1 MAVAEENWQTKR
13 PTIAERT
20 TFIFNNELLSDVKF
34 VVPVS
39 TGESE
44 SKKAIPAHKFVL
56 AISSPVF
63 FAMLYGQMAET
74 TDSIELPD
82 CDYESLLELFRYMYS
97 DEANLSGS
105 NVMQV
110 LYLANKYMVPSL
122 AAKCTEY
129 LRDNLDASNVF
140 CILPQAQKLE
150 DKDLEDRC
158 WEVIELE
165 TEEAVTSD
173 EFVTLE
179 RSLVEAVVKREA
191 LNVKEVEL
199 FKAVDRWATKEIER
213 QGMTPDGVVKRQ
225 ILGEEIVKA
234 MRFPL
239 MSQAEFLSVVF
250 DSYILT
256 MQEVGDIMKHY
267 SGILASVL
275 PFTQAA
281 RINPAASVY
290 RCHRFEKF
298 NPPDAHWNYSDNKND
313 SICFSVTS
321 PIKLHGVQHFGSE
334 GGEYTV
340 QAEVKDTTD
349 GSSMIK
355 HSGVFSSVKQETDT
369 YYSFDV
375 LFDHPVCLEK
385 GRKYNIDAL
394 ISGPRSWYGGYII
407 SGAGRKVKKAVE
419 CKGVYFTFTSSDS
432 SPNGTYVTGGQFPAI
447 IFSQL

>member
-1 MAVAEENWQTKR
+1 MAVVEENWQTKR

-34 VVPVS
+34 VVSS

-44 SKKAIPAHKFVL
+44 SKKVIPAHKFVL

-82 CDYESLLELFRYMYS
+82 CDYESVLVLFRYMYS
-97 DEANLSGS
+97 DKANLSES

-140 CILPQAQKLE
+140 CILTHAQKFE

-158 WEVIELE
+158 WEVIEKQ

-191 LNVKEVEL
+191 LSVKEVDL
-199 FKAVDRWATKEIER
+199 FKAVDRWATKESEK
-213 QGMTPDGVVKRQ
+213 QGLTTGGDVKRR
-225 ILGEEIVKA
+225 IMGEEIVRA
-234 MRFPL
+234 IRFPL
-239 MSQAEFLSVVF
+239 MSEKEFLSVVY
-250 DSYILT
+250 DSYVLT
-256 MQEVGDIMKHY
+256 VQEVGDIMKHY
-267 SGILASVL
+267 NGILASPL
-275 PFTQAA
+275 PFIQAA
-281 RINPAASVY
+281 RIDRASVP
-290 RCHRFEKF
+290 RCHRFKKS
-298 NPPDAHWNYSDNKND
+298 NSPVPSVNCWSYCKSKKDG
-313 SICFSVTS
+313 ICFSVNK
-321 PIKLHGVQHFGSE
+321 PIKLYAIQHFGSQ

-340 QAEVKDTTD
+340 SAEVKDTTN
-349 GSSMIK
+349 GSSVIK
-355 HSGVFSSVKQETDT
+355 QSGSYTSVKHKTDT

-375 LFDHPVCLEK
+375 SFDHPVCLVEGK
-385 GRKYNIDAL
+385 KYEFVAL
-394 ISGPRSWYGGYII
+394 ISGPVSWYGEEGQT
-407 SGAGRKVKKAVE
+407 SLE
-419 CKGVYFTFTSSDS
+419 CEGVQFTFTSSYTTPS
-432 SPNGTYVTGGQFPAI
+432 NGTSATGGQFPALV
-447 IFSQL
+447 FSKVLV